1 MPTVPKRA
9 NAEAQP
15 SFMKESMND
24 IDYTRSTRRLYWL
37 TFVIAVTG
45 SVIAWAGWGNSAGGG
60 FALGSVTSLANLWM
74 WEAIAKGLSGERSR
88 KSVVAGGLF
97 AGRFLALF
105 AFGYVIVRA
114 LKFQPL
120 AAIAGLLSSSLAA
133 IAEIL
138 VELAGAARSSQ

>member
-1 MPTVPKRA
+1 MG
-9 NAEAQP
+9 
-15 SFMKESMND
+15 D

-45 SVIAWAGWGNSAGGG
+45 SFMAWGLWGKGAGGG
-60 FALGSVTSLANLWM
+60 FALGGIASLVNLWM
-74 WEAIAKGLSGERSR
+74 WEAIANGLAGAKSK

-114 LKFQPL
+114 LNVQPL
-120 AAIAGLLSSSLAA
+120 AAIVGLLSASFAVLV
-133 IAEIL
+133 EIL
-138 VELAGAARSSQ
+138 LELAGAARPSR